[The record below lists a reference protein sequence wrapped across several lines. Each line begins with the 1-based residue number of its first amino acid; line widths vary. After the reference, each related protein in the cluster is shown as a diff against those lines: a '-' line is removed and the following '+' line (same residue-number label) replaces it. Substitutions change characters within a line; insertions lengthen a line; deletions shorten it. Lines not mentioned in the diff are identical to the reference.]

1 MTHKGSADDGKR
13 FLSDGHCLDQV
24 EAKQR
29 EEVWR
34 RVCSGLGRI
43 GRLADSSFVSF
54 SVFLFTSFSGGVLG
68 CLFAFFYQNWCTG
81 NWGGLWVLLQHF
93 KGLWGVAGL
102 HSLSSENLYFQVW
115 EVPDRHVFVNL
126 SNAGFRVYFVVVFLC
141 FFLI

>member
-1 MTHKGSADDGKR
+1 MIRKRHLHALTHKGSADDGKR

-68 CLFAFFYQNWCTG
+68 CLFAFF
-81 NWGGLWVLLQHF
+81 
-93 KGLWGVAGL
+93 
-102 HSLSSENLYFQVW
+102 
-115 EVPDRHVFVNL
+115 
-126 SNAGFRVYFVVVFLC
+126 
-141 FFLI
+141 